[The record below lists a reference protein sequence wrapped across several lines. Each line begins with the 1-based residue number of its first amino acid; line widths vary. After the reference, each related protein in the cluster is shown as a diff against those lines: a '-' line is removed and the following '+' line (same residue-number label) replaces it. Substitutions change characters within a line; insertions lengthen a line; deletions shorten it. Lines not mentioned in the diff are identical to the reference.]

1 MKFVLVGLVSGFFS
15 GLGIGGGTILILLLN
30 TILGVQQHISQAAT
44 LIFFIPTSIVAILT
58 NIKNKKINLK
68 LAFIVSTFGILGAA
82 IGALLA
88 TKTKIDCLQ
97 KLFGIFLFIIA
108 ANEIQVIIKEYIK
121 NKKET

>member
-30 TILGVQQHISQAAT
+30 TILGVQQHISQAAN